1 MEHDLTKGNVFSV
14 LVKFSIPY
22 LLSCFLQTFYGLA
35 DLFIIGQFREA
46 SAITAVSIGSQLMH
60 MLTVIIA
67 GLAMGTTVNISRS
80 IGEKNKKNVNETI
93 GNSISFFIIISLI
106 ATIILLIFIN
116 PILKLLSTPKEA
128 FAETRTYCLICFS
141 GIVLITAYNIISSIF
156 RGMGDTRTP
165 LFFVLIAGIFNII
178 LDYIFI
184 GVLNFG
190 AGGAAGA
197 TVISQG
203 LSVCFSLIYLRQ
215 KNKNEL
221 EIKKTDLNLRKPV
234 VSNIIKIGLPI
245 ALQDG
250 FIQISFLVITA
261 IANSRGVN
269 FAAAVGIVE
278 KIISFLFLVP
288 SAMLSSVSAIVA
300 QNIGAQKFSRGRKTL
315 GIALLICVIYGAIV
329 YIFCQIFSEQIVN
342 LFSKNGRE
350 VIILGG
356 QYLRSYAIDCML
368 ASIHFCFSGYF
379 CACGKSVY
387 SFIHNMISIILLR
400 IPGAYFASIFFPE
413 TLFPMGFA
421 APMGSLLSDIICLVL
436 FIRSTKHNCNFGEN
450 SQL

>member
-22 LLSCFLQTFYGLA
+22 LLSCFLQTFYGLT

-46 SAITAVSIGSQLMH
+46 SAISAVSIGSQLMH

-80 IGEKNKKNVNETI
+80 IGEKNKRNVNETI

-184 GVLNFG
+184 GILNFG

-221 EIKKTDLNLRKPV
+221 EIKKSDLNLRKSV

-288 SAMLSSVSAIVA
+288 SAMLSSVSAIAA

-342 LFSKNGRE
+342 LFSKNERE

-436 FIRSTKHNCNFGEN
+436 FIRSTKHNCNFEEN

>member
-46 SAITAVSIGSQLMH
+46 SAISAVSIGSQLMH

-215 KNKNEL
+215 KNKDEL

-329 YIFCQIFSEQIVN
+329 YIFCQIFSEEIVN
-342 LFSKNGRE
+342 LFSKNERE
-350 VIILGG
+350 VIILGA